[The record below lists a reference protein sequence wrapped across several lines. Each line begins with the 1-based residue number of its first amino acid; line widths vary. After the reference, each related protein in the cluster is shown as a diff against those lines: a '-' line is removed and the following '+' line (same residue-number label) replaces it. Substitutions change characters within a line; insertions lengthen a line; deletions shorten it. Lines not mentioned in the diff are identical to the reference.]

1 CVEFIGK
8 AAKRVV
14 TTAKAVRQI
23 SCDRPD
29 VRRHIALTK
38 ASFVNLQI
46 MFKLRGLRFNLC
58 NTIHRPGGAARP
70 VRVRLLLRLML
81 FFMSHSAHLC
91 EAARLVFNCLDPL
104 VQLIELLLLPL
115 ILHAQALV
123 LALYAKM
130 HGLLR
135 QSVKTVERGAE
146 EYGCNSCRDFEPA
159 LMDTDT
165 AYAGTGTRSVGDDKS
180 VKAVVSV
187 YHDVLL
193 RAYST

>member
-1 CVEFIGK
+1 MAVARGESAAVIYDDDLTVAALTSGEDNSAVGCGYDGRAPRCRYVLPCVEFIGK
-8 AAKRVV
+8 PAEWVG
-14 TTAKAVRQI
+14 TTAEAVCQI

-146 EYGCNSCRDFEPA
+146 KYGCN
-159 LMDTDT
+159 
-165 AYAGTGTRSVGDDKS
+165 
-180 VKAVVSV
+180 
-187 YHDVLL
+187 
-193 RAYST
+193 